1 MTMQIKVS
9 ELVRYG
15 SLPRADEAEPEFLEG
30 FQSLLLDVVRPV
42 TDEEA
47 IELTKLL
54 GPDDCYGIA
63 WTLVHIIEEAPGW
76 PLKQAILA
84 APAEWAGVLDS
95 RSAS

>member
-1 MTMQIKVS
+1 MQIKVCD
-9 ELVRYG
+9 LVMLG
-15 SLPRADEAEPEFLEG
+15 ELPRADEAEPEFLER

-47 IELTKLL
+47 IELAKLL

-63 WTLVHIIEEAPGW
+63 WTLVHILEEAPGW

-84 APAEWAGVLDS
+84 APSEWIDVLES
-95 RSAS
+95 RWAN